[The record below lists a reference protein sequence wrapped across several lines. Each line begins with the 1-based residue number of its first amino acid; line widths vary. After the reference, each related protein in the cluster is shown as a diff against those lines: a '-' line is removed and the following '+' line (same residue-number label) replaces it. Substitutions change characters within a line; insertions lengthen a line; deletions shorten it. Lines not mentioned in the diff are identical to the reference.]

1 MSIAREHPEI
11 TRDLAAARAVAER
24 FASAAAAGDKTAAR
38 LACTEAG
45 WEDGDSPVRG
55 LFMQASKKGLV
66 LDPMGEPR
74 KLGKRASQRI
84 VLSHPKAPRP
94 LGDLWLLLAE
104 GPTETGAVEWRVVG
118 ATKLRPHVGL
128 FLWGHLGGT
137 LSVADL
143 ERSEAAETWA
153 EEVLTGLQDGVI
165 PDIEHGSD
173 LLKQRLQP
181 DDVSVTTLK
190 SAALPEIHRA
200 AVGFRFTTPDDDL
213 GYDVWLILGTAT
225 RDLAVVHAAE
235 FLTQERLFHGID
247 VDWPHEDQQQPGRA
261 LVGTTAPGDAETGRI
276 VLEELVRKLL
286 VAAGADPAGLPE
298 DDPRRE
304 KIGELFAA
312 LRRMAP
318 RKGEDPTAPPT
329 PADPDAPTPL
339 QLQPEVEERLREA
352 LDKLQQ
358 RKPDDTGRSAEQGF
372 AEDHGA
378 ELVGSIF
385 SALFKM
391 SNPKGIPLVVPEA
404 APDAA
409 PGETKVRMKIDP
421 MAILG
426 DALSEAAEE

>member
-24 FASAAAAGDKTAAR
+24 FAQAAAAGDKTAAR
-38 LACTEAG
+38 LACTEPG

-66 LDPMGEPR
+66 LDAVGEPR

-137 LSVADL
+137 LSIADL

-153 EEVLTGLQDGVI
+153 EGVLAGLNNGVI
-165 PDIEHGSD
+165 PDVAHGSN

-181 DDVSVTTLK
+181 DVVSVKQLN

-213 GYDVWLILGTAT
+213 GYDVWLILSTVT
-225 RDLAVVHAAE
+225 RELPVVYAAE
-235 FLTQERLFHGID
+235 FLTQERLFHGIE

-318 RKGEDPTAPPT
+318 RKGEDPTAPP
-329 PADPDAPTPL
+329 AEAPDAPPPL
-339 QLQPEVEERLREA
+339 QLKPEVEARLREA
-352 LDKLQQ
+352 LAKLEQ
-358 RKPDDTGRSAEQGF
+358 RKADGAGRSAEQSF

-385 SALFKM
+385 SAFFEM
-391 SNPKGIPLVVPEA
+391 ANPKGVPLVVPEPV
-404 APDAA
+404 PDAA

-426 DALSEAAEE
+426 DALNDTAEE

>member
-24 FASAAAAGDKTAAR
+24 FAQAAAAGDKTAAR
-38 LACTEAG
+38 LACTEPG

-66 LDPMGEPR
+66 LDAVGEPR

-137 LSVADL
+137 LSIADL

-153 EEVLTGLQDGVI
+153 EGVLAGLNDGVI
-165 PDIEHGSD
+165 PDVAHGSD

-181 DDVSVTTLK
+181 DDVSVKPLN

-213 GYDVWLILGTAT
+213 GYDVWLILSTAT
-225 RDLAVVHAAE
+225 RELPVVHAAE
-235 FLTQERLFHGID
+235 FLTQERLFHGIE

-318 RKGEDPTAPPT
+318 RKGEDPTAPP
-329 PADPDAPTPL
+329 AEAPDAPPPL
-339 QLQPEVEERLREA
+339 QLKPEVEARLREA
-352 LDKLQQ
+352 LAKLEQ
-358 RKPDDTGRSAEQGF
+358 RKADGAGRSAEQSF

-385 SALFKM
+385 SAFFEM
-391 SNPKGIPLVVPEA
+391 ANPKGVPLVVPEPV
-404 APDAA
+404 PDAA

-426 DALSEAAEE
+426 DALNDTAEE